1 MVKNRDFFYWRVT
14 GALFWVKNIKVPFVI
29 GHPHPHIKPSL
40 YMWCAEGFRV
50 PNLQTELKYLDP
62 FKSYCIFSN
71 CKWPPPWRHPCLS
84 CLTCMCMC
92 VCMHA
97 CMHMCA
103 CMGHSIYRHP
113 PTPPSTHPIYPQGGV
128 TPQIS

>member
-1 MVKNRDFFYWRVT
+1 ME
-14 GALFWVKNIKVPFVI
+14 
-29 GHPHPHIKPSL
+29 GHRSTSFGQKHKSAICDRTPPPTHQTQSI
-40 YMWCAEGFRV
+40 CVQEGSGV

-92 VCMHA
+92 MHA
-97 CMHMCA
+97 CTCVLAWGTPYTHT
-103 CMGHSIYRHP
+103 HPHPHP
-113 PTPPSTHPIYPQGGV
+113 PTPSTPKGGNPPNLLKCYN
-128 TPQIS
+128 T